1 MQLWKVMAIF
11 LRIVRRKTNI
21 VWENAKILIVNSGS
35 TYKITEF

>member
-11 LRIVRRKTNI
+11 LRIIWRKTNI

-35 TYKITEF
+35 TQNFTEF